1 MILSAVNKLAQ
12 EQQDHQ
18 NTSISP
24 SGAVSEA
31 AEI

>member
-12 EQQDHQ
+12 EQQDLH
-18 NTSISP
+18 NISISP